1 MAQER
6 RVILAALLSSFM
18 MVWYLHAFGRT
29 PPQPSPA
36 KEVAQPNP
44 SPPDVI
50 KLQPAVE
57 EKVIVIES
65 DDLKLEI
72 GTTSAGVRKVVLK
85 RFQRLSTGQ
94 PLEFGAGYPIVLVQV
109 GSSVNAWQLKSSSQ
123 RDARW
128 IYEKDS
134 LLQELTI
141 SLGERGPTLSI
152 EATVVNRSGSDQLI
166 PVSIVAS
173 FGRGDDLNGRGNP
186 LECVLLTEKQLPW
199 QRTYLRYFGSRAQ
212 INVPRGTDMA
222 TLTERY
228 FCHSIKPSIVPVTAS
243 VLPLG
248 AEHISASL
256 SGSILVKPG
265 SQETF
270 LATSYIG
277 PRDFFKLRDAGF
289 EKALDLG
296 LLAKIG
302 LGLMLFLNW
311 IASITHSYGAAVIL
325 FAVIITVGMSPF
337 TLISFRSMRK
347 MRELQP
353 RIDQIKKKYAK
364 DPKRLNQETMLLFKE
379 NRVSPL
385 SGCLPLLIQIP
396 IFFSIWSAI
405 SHVIEIRGQSFLWI
419 SDLSLPDR
427 LAKIPPGIDLNL
439 LPILMAV
446 AMFFQTKLSQQQVP
460 QSGTNEMAK
469 IMSGPIMP
477 IMFGVMFYNLP
488 SCLVL
493 YWLTNSLTTLAFY
506 RLAKT

>member
-6 RVILAALLSSFM
+6 RVILAALLSSFI

-29 PPQPSPA
+29 TPQPKASAELTQPVTPA
-36 KEVAQPNP
+36 PEK
-44 SPPDVI
+44 S
-50 KLQPAVE
+50 KLQLPE
-57 EKVIVIES
+57 EERVISIES
-65 DDLKLEI
+65 DDLKVEI
-72 GTTSAGVRKVVLK
+72 GATSGAVRKVVLK
-85 RFQRLSTGQ
+85 KFERLSTGQ
-94 PLEFGAGYPIVLVQV
+94 PLEIGAGYPIALLQI
-109 GSSVNAWQLKSSSQ
+109 GSSVNEWKLSASSQ

-128 IYEKDS
+128 THEEDGLS
-134 LLQELTI
+134 EELRI
-141 SLGERGPTLSI
+141 SLDERAPTFTI
-152 EATVVNRSGSDQLI
+152 EAVVINRSTADALV
-166 PVSIVAS
+166 PVSVVAS
-173 FGRGDDLNGRGNP
+173 FGRADDLNGRGNP
-186 LECVLLTEKQLPW
+186 LECVLLTQKQLPW
-199 QRTYLRYFGSRAQ
+199 QRTYLRYFGSRAA

-228 FCHSIKPSIVPVTAS
+228 FCHSIKPSIVPVAAS
-243 VLPLG
+243 VLPME
-248 AEHISASL
+248 AERLSASL
-256 SGSILVKPG
+256 SASLTPKPG
-265 SQETF
+265 GRQTF

-277 PRDFFKLRDAGF
+277 PRDFFRLRDAGF

-311 IASITHSYGAAVIL
+311 IASITHSYGTAVIVL
-325 FAVIITVGMSPF
+325 AVVVTVGMSPF

-347 MRELQP
+347 MRDLQP
-353 RIDQIKKKYAK
+353 RIDQLKKKYSN
-364 DPKRLNQETMLLFKE
+364 DPKRINQETFLLFKE

-385 SGCLPLLIQIP
+385 SGCLPLVIQIP

-405 SHVIEIRGQSFLWI
+405 SHVIEIRGQAFLWI

-427 LAKIPPGIDLNL
+427 LARIPPGIDLNL

-469 IMSGPIMP
+469 VMSGPIMP

-506 RLAKT
+506 KLAKT

>member
-6 RVILAALLSSFM
+6 RVILAALLSAFI

-29 PPQPSPA
+29 PPQPSQA
-36 KEVAQPNP
+36 KESAHTNP
-44 SPPDVI
+44 SPPDKI
-50 KLQPAVE
+50 ELQQALE
-57 EKVIVIES
+57 EKVIAIES

-72 GTTSAGVRKVVLK
+72 GATSAAVRKVVLK
-85 RFQRLSTGQ
+85 RFQRLSTGE
-94 PLEFGAGYPIVLVQV
+94 PLEFGAGYPIMLVQV
-109 GSSVNAWQLKSSSQ
+109 GSSANVWQLKSSSS
-123 RDARW
+123 RDVQW
-128 IYEKDS
+128 IHEKDGVE
-134 LLQELTI
+134 QELTI
-141 SLGERGPTLSI
+141 SLGDGTPTFSI
-152 EATVVNRSGSDQLI
+152 EATAINRSGSEQLI
-166 PVSIVAS
+166 QASIVAS

-186 LECVLLTEKQLPW
+186 LECVLLTQKQHPW

-212 INVPRGTDMA
+212 INVPRGTHMA

-248 AEHISASL
+248 VERLSASL
-256 SGSILVKPG
+256 SGSLLVKPG
-265 SQETF
+265 SKQTF

-311 IASITHSYGAAVIL
+311 IASMTHSYGVAVIL
-325 FAVIITVGMSPF
+325 LAVIVTAGMSPF

-353 RIDQIKKKYAK
+353 RIDQIKKKYVK

-385 SGCLPLLIQIP
+385 SGCLPLVIQIP

-419 SDLSLPDR
+419 RDLSLPDR

-439 LPILMAV
+439 LPVLMAA
-446 AMFFQTKLSQQQVP
+446 AMYFQTKLSQQQVP